1 MKKVIFT
8 IILFL
13 SCLITLAGC
22 NKKEQYNE
30 SDYEITT
37 IENVSIDIYDISLT
51 GATLI
56 IKDMNEEP
64 YVYGEWYMLQKEEKG
79 KWYNV
84 ETIIEDYGFNE
95 MGYLVDENNEVKFV
109 INWEWLYGKLP
120 QGCYRIL
127 KEVNHQYIAVDFCI
141 ATTS

>member
-30 SDYEITT
+30 SNYEITT

-56 IKDMNEEP
+56 IKDMNKEP
-64 YVYGEWYMLQKEEKG
+64 YVYGEWYVLQKEENG
-79 KWYNV
+79 KWYNL
-84 ETIIEDYGFNE
+84 ETIIDDYGFNE
-95 MGYLVDENNEVKFV
+95 MGYLVDENNEVKFI

-127 KEVNHQYIAVDFCI
+127 KEVDHRYIAVDFCI

>member
-13 SCLITLAGC
+13 SCLITLVGC

-30 SDYEITT
+30 SNYEITT

-56 IKDMNEEP
+56 IKDMNKEP
-64 YVYGEWYMLQKEEKG
+64 YVYGEWYVLQKEENG
-79 KWYNV
+79 KWYNL
-84 ETIIEDYGFNE
+84 ETIIDDYGFNE
-95 MGYLVDENNEVKFV
+95 MGYLVDENNEVKFI

-127 KEVNHQYIAVDFCI
+127 KEVDHRYIAVDFCI

>member
-22 NKKEQYNE
+22 NNKEQYNE
-30 SDYEITT
+30 SNYEITT

-51 GATLI
+51 GAMLI
-56 IKDMNEEP
+56 IKDMNKEP
-64 YVYGEWYMLQKEEKG
+64 YVYGEWYVLQKEENG
-79 KWYNV
+79 KWYNL
-84 ETIIEDYGFNE
+84 ETIIDDYGFNE
-95 MGYLVDENNEVKFV
+95 MGYLVDENNEVKFI

-127 KEVNHQYIAVDFCI
+127 KEVDHRYIAVDFCI